1 MELKKEVYNSFWI
14 KLLQEEE
21 SSDFSAKLKRSL
33 DIQVDVACELSQN
46 SLEFQL
52 SYTNLMGLNKE
63 DCFSLKCS
71 FAYFDYL
78 SVVGQRFSSFLHLLE

>member
-71 FAYFDYL
+71 FRYFDYL
-78 SVVGQRFSSFLHLLE
+78 SVVGQRFSSSLHLLG